1 MPGSALYVG
10 HVMHHRLRPKEHR
23 LKHGVYWI
31 MLDLD
36 EASLLGKRLRLFSFN
51 AGNLVSFRDSD
62 HGDGSGRPLKKQI
75 IGLLEGAGVTSEGVT
90 VRILCM
96 PRVFGYD
103 FNPLSVYYCTD
114 AQDRLV
120 AMVYEV
126 NNTFGERH
134 TYVIPADRA
143 GGEGVEQACDKQ
155 FYVSPFLEM
164 DMSYRFR
171 ARSPGDTVSL
181 TVQGYDADGPII
193 DTGLYG
199 WRRPLTDGEIVKM
212 LALLPLLTLKVI
224 GAIHWH
230 ALKMWAKGFRLTS
243 KPAAPDRL
251 HTIVRSNR

>member
-1 MPGSALYVG
+1 MPRSALYVG

-23 LKHGVYWI
+23 LKHGVYWV

-36 EASLLGKRLRLFSFN
+36 EAGSLCQRLRLFSVN

-62 HGDGSGRPLKKQI
+62 HGDGSGRPLKTQI
-75 IGLLEGAGVTSEGVT
+75 IGLLADAGVMTEGVK

-103 FNPLSVYYCTD
+103 FNPLSVYYCED

-126 NNTFGERH
+126 NNTFRERH
-134 TYVIPADRA
+134 TYVIPADGA
-143 GGEGVEQACDKQ
+143 GGDGVEQSCPKR
-155 FYVSPFLEM
+155 FYVSPFLDM

-171 ARSPGDTVSL
+171 ARPPGDTVSL
-181 TVQGYDADGPII
+181 TVQGYNADGPII

-199 WRRPLTDGEIVKM
+199 QRRPLTDGEIVKM
-212 LALLPLLTLKVI
+212 LAQLPLLTLKVI

-230 ALKMWAKGFRLTS
+230 ALKMWIKGFRLTN
-243 KPAAPDRL
+243 KPTAPDSL
-251 HTIVRSNR
+251 HTIVRSNH